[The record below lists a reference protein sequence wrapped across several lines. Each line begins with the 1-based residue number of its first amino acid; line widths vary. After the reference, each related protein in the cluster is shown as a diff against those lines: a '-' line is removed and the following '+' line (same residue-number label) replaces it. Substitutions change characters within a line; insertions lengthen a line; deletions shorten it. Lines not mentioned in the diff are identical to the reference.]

1 MRYRQ
6 DDFEI
11 FVDPSSRR
19 KPAANLFVE
28 APARISAHIAMNGFI
43 GAYTYVRDG
52 SRLGGGVRSIGRYC
66 SIAPGAILGD
76 GQHQLDWLTTHPFA
90 LDLEQGENEK
100 ELPRKAPPKA
110 TIIGNDVWIGANAI
124 VMRGVV
130 VGDGAVIGAGAVVT
144 KDVPSYAIVVGVPAR
159 ILRYR
164 FPRETIRCLLK
175 LQWWQ
180 YTAGSLKGV
189 PFHNTDAAI
198 VEIER
203 RKKEGTLLRINHP
216 LLRIGKENEVWWVR
230 KDENIKRAQRI
241 YKTGAAKTRIV
252 LPAASKSQGY
262 KLFKVLN
269 YIRKIASVLKAK
281 L

>member
-52 SRLGGGVRSIGRYC
+52 SRLGGVRSIGRC
-66 SIAPGAILGD
+66 WSIAPGAVPGD

-90 LDLEQGENEK
+90 FDPEQGANEK
-100 ELPRKAPPKA
+100 EPPGKAPSKA

-130 VGDGAVIGAGAVVT
+130 VG
-144 KDVPSYAIVVGVPAR
+144 
-159 ILRYR
+159 
-164 FPRETIRCLLK
+164 
-175 LQWWQ
+175 
-180 YTAGSLKGV
+180 
-189 PFHNTDAAI
+189 
-198 VEIER
+198 
-203 RKKEGTLLRINHP
+203 
-216 LLRIGKENEVWWVR
+216 
-230 KDENIKRAQRI
+230 
-241 YKTGAAKTRIV
+241 
-252 LPAASKSQGY
+252 
-262 KLFKVLN
+262 
-269 YIRKIASVLKAK
+269 
-281 L
+281 